1 MLYLHKNGVTV
12 IAKEEAKRG
21 KVYEFNGEEYY
32 VARSVSDIKRI
43 IESGEY
49 PLNRVVTS
57 KLKSLNYLFQIRAG
71 GVKTTWD
78 KSKGLTTVNTSLPA
92 NFNDDITNWDT
103 SNVLLMEEMFSGW
116 PTFNQDIS
124 NWDTSRVESMHGM
137 FKGSKYK
144 GSYYLGDTSFNQD
157 ISKWDVSNV
166 KNMSEMFLGATS
178 FNQNLNGWDVGNVE
192 NMDYMFSGATSFN
205 QDLSNWDV
213 SNVSSMKGMFS
224 DVVAIGNAGNYDTH
238 DFEYTRAGSTSFN
251 QPIGNWDVS
260 NVKDMSH
267 MFSGATSFNQDIGNW
282 DVSNVN
288 DMSYM
293 FSGGIIDSNQCPYGQ
308 YFLKSHRYGGGD
320 NSPTSFNRDISN
332 WNVTNVEIMTGM
344 FSNATSFNQ
353 PIGNWDVSNVR
364 NMSYM
369 FSGSSSFNQPIGNWD
384 LRNLWD
390 MESMFREATSFNQ
403 PIGNWD
409 VSNVRDMSHMFN
421 GATSF
426 NQDINGWGKLAGFKG
441 MFYGASS
448 FNSPIGKCELS
459 SNSTSME
466 NMFREA
472 TSFNQDISNWDVS
485 NVTQMKGLFQDATSF
500 NQDLRNWKLN
510 EKLPKS
516 RTMFQ
521 GATAF
526 NIKEYSPFLN
536 IKPKERKVDTSTANL
551 TSEEKST
558 YSKIKKL
565 IVSRD
570 TDKIDMAIE
579 LAVSLNNANIYSSLL
594 DGCKLTQVDYG
605 EYERSF
611 FQEDYP
617 NKKLVRSESIN
628 KKTILVTNKL
638 FTGTGP
644 AQPYLNYA
652 LLSLIAN
659 VPENDEIE
667 IDESIKI
674 KNITVLNLQTI
685 SFYHWPNQCKLPDL
699 TNFIYLKKLT
709 ADRPISIQSTNTS
722 LTELKLIDFEGSL
735 DFLTKFNQLES
746 VTLDVKEIES
756 IDSFKHLSSLRELI
770 LDPGG
775 KLVDINF
782 LSECKSLQ
790 KLSLN
795 VSKRY
800 WKKQKNI
807 KDISVLS
814 DLKNLQELSL
824 FEIHKDLDISQIGY
838 CKNLKNLVLA
848 FQKEISFYVREGN
861 VSTQKI
867 IKYDDL
873 MPDLSMLNSLN
884 ELSSLNI
891 SGCGSYD
898 FNSKIENI
906 NEIKLA
912 KNLKFVKT
920 NNIGIT
926 LTNEDV
932 TGFPTANQKIKPIS
946 PILDKEE
953 LTENQIIS
961 KNKLKSEDKKIFT
974 KIKSLL
980 TARDFDKIDMG
991 IELMRSINIIEFYE
1005 TLLANCKLIN
1015 EADIQSII
1023 YNKFFKGSGPAQP
1036 YLNYALY
1043 LLIYYC
1049 PDEAEVHESLKK
1061 KNICKLKTTTFFTPS
1076 HEVRYWGERGFA
1088 RLPPIENFTSLQEL
1102 NIDLSSFDLHYSK
1115 PEDVLKNSS
1124 VVKMRIE
1131 GIVSMWLK
1139 NFPQLE
1145 YISADGY
1152 EAEAKDLFVFEYLT
1166 NLEELEIN
1174 CPNSQNI
1181 DFLKN
1186 CIKLKKLVLDLTY
1199 KNLSTSK
1206 VENIDALKHLT
1217 HLEELDIKVAK
1228 NAGNKVLSN
1237 LKSSF
1242 ALEKL
1247 DLKSE
1252 DQFNIKLSTSN
1263 FYGLNKFDKLKSLT
1277 LDGIRIKF

>member
-1 MLYLHKNGVTV
+1 MLYLHKNGVTI

-57 KLKSLNYLFQIRAG
+57 KLKSLDYLFQIRAG

-103 SNVLLMEEMFSGW
+103 SNVLSMEEMFSGW

-166 KNMSEMFLGATS
+166 KNMSEMFLGANS
-178 FNQNLNGWDVGNVE
+178 FNQNLNGWDVSNVE

-205 QDLSNWDV
+205 QDLSKWDV

-224 DVVAIGNAGNYDTH
+224 DVVAIGNARSYDTH
-238 DFEYTRAGSTSFN
+238 DFNYTRAGFTSFN
-251 QPIGNWDVS
+251 QHIGNWDVS

-288 DMSYM
+288 NMSYM
-293 FSGGIIDSNQCPYGQ
+293 FSGGILEANQCPYGR

-320 NSPTSFNRDISN
+320 NNPTSFNQDISN
-332 WNVTNVEIMTGM
+332 WDVSNVDIMTGM
-344 FSNATSFNQ
+344 FSNATSFNQPIENWNVSKVRSMAYMFSGAKSFNQPLGNWDVRNLIRIGYMFRGAISFNQ

-364 NMSYM
+364 NMSHM
-369 FSGSSSFNQPIGNWD
+369 FSGAI
-384 LRNLWD
+384 
-390 MESMFREATSFNQ
+390 
-403 PIGNWD
+403 
-409 VSNVRDMSHMFN
+409 
-421 GATSF
+421 SF
-426 NQDINGWGKLAGFKG
+426 NQDLNGWGKLSGFNG
-441 MFYGASS
+441 MFYGATS
-448 FNSPIGKCELS
+448 FNSPIGKCKLS
-459 SNSTSME
+459 STSTGHITSSTSME

-516 RTMFQ
+516 RTMFK

-536 IKPKERKVDTSTANL
+536 IKPKERKVDTSTADL
-551 TSEEKST
+551 SSEDKRT

-570 TDKIDMAIE
+570 IDKIDMGIE
-579 LAVSLNNANIYSSLL
+579 LALSLNNASVFNSLL
-594 DGCKLTQVDYG
+594 AGCKLTQG
-605 EYERSF
+605 EKQSHFQSF
-611 FQEDYP
+611 FNP
-617 NKKLVRSESIN
+617 NSYSSNSNNPTSV
-628 KKTILVTNKL
+628 VTNKL

-644 AQPYLNYA
+644 AQPFLNYA

-659 VPENDEIE
+659 FPENDDIE

-674 KNITVLNLQTI
+674 NNITEFHLSEGEMWNRDSIPVCKAPDISKFSNLKSLI
-685 SFYHWPNQCKLPDL
+685 VSDSIP
-699 TNFIYLKKLT
+699 
-709 ADRPISIQSTNTS
+709 IQSTSSSITK
-722 LTELKLIDFEGSL
+722 LKLIDFSGSL
-735 DFLTKFNQLES
+735 KFLEGFKQLEHI
-746 VTLDVKEIES
+746 TLTISRWGGQVEVNKAKS
-756 IDSFKHLSSLRELI
+756 LDSFKHLSSLRELI

-782 LSECKSLQ
+782 LSECIKLE
-790 KLSLN
+790 KLSLT
-795 VSKRY
+795 VSGKN
-800 WKKQKNI
+800 WKQEEKVM
-807 KDISVLS
+807 DISVLS

-824 FEIHKDLDISQIGY
+824 FEIHKDLNISSIGN
-838 CKNLKNLVLA
+838 CKKLKNLDLT
-848 FQKEISFYVREGN
+848 FQKEAIFSVKEKDN
-861 VSTQKI
+861 VWRHKTVKLDNI
-867 IKYDDL
+867 

-884 ELSSLNI
+884 ELSVLNI
-891 SGCGSYD
+891 LGCGPYN

-906 NEIKLA
+906 NKIKLP
-912 KNLKFVKT
+912 KNLVSIKV
-920 NNIGIT
+920 NNICIT
-926 LTNEDV
+926 ITNVE
-932 TGFPTANQKIKPIS
+932 GRSLPNPNQKNELKSLDGRYSSRPHLEEIS
-946 PILDKEE
+946 DKK
-953 LTENQIIS
+953 TTS
-961 KNKLKSEDKKIFT
+961 KNKLKSEDKKTFN

-991 IELMRSINIIEFYE
+991 IELLRSINIIEFYE
-1005 TLLANCKLIN
+1005 TLLANCKIIN
-1015 EADIQSII
+1015 EVDRQDLI
-1023 YNKFFKGSGPAQP
+1023 YNKFFTGSGPAQP

-1049 PDEAEVHESLKK
+1049 PDEAEVDESLKK
-1061 KNICKLKTTTFFTPS
+1061 KNITKLKTTTFFTPS
-1076 HEVRYWGERGFA
+1076 HEVRYRGERGFV

-1102 NIDLSSFDLHYSK
+1102 NIDLSSFDLDYSK

-1131 GIVSMWLK
+1131 GIASMWLK

-1145 YISADGY
+1145 YISADGD
-1152 EAEAKDLFVFEYLT
+1152 EAETKDLHVFEYLT
-1166 NLEELEIN
+1166 N
-1174 CPNSQNI
+1174 
-1181 DFLKN
+1181 
-1186 CIKLKKLVLDLTY
+1186 
-1199 KNLSTSK
+1199 
-1206 VENIDALKHLT
+1206 
-1217 HLEELDIKVAK
+1217 
-1228 NAGNKVLSN
+1228 
-1237 LKSSF
+1237 
-1242 ALEKL
+1242 
-1247 DLKSE
+1247 
-1252 DQFNIKLSTSN
+1252 
-1263 FYGLNKFDKLKSLT
+1263 
-1277 LDGIRIKF
+1277 